1 MIDLWTYLRN
11 FKWGWVD
18 AVKEAETTGDLTALA
33 RVLRSDSPIEPSTR
47 DLLANLCDQRRLG
60 RKQGRPLKPLFGSS
74 EQSAWIDALRE
85 AEKSGDLTSL
95 ACLLR
100 SNTPMEQST
109 RELMAKLFDRRRL
122 VRKRGGQPT
131 PIFKMSAQDRLLDAA
146 RAVRQLRQ
154 VNKVWEDARVRHP
167 EFFKR
172 VEDELGDPEFFKR
185 VRDPKARD
193 EVGDPEEYIR
203 RVKDLLGGDPRKFVR
218 NISDPVGYVAK
229 QLGLDE
235 KMLENVLQGKM
246 GFGRKAK
253 PKPKAGSADK

>member
-1 MIDLWTYLRN
+1 MIDPWTYLRN
-11 FKWGWVD
+11 FEWGWVD

-33 RVLRSDSPIEPSTR
+33 RVLRSDSPIDSWTR
-47 DLLANLCDQRRLG
+47 DLQANLCDRRRLV
-60 RKQGRPLKPLFGSS
+60 RKRGRPLKPLFGSS

-131 PIFKMSAQDRLLDAA
+131 PIFKMSAQDRLLNAVK
-146 RAVRQLRQ
+146 AVRQVRQ
-154 VNKVWEDARVRHP
+154 TNKAWEDARARHP

-235 KMLENVLQGKM
+235 KKLENADKGKT
-246 GFGRKAK
+246 GWGRGRR
-253 PKPKAGSADK
+253 PKPDGSASE